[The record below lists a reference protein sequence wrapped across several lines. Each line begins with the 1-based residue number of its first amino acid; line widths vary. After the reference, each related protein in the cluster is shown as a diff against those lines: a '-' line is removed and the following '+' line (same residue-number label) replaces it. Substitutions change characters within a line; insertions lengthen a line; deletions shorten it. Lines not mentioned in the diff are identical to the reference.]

1 MCSETVL
8 WGFLSSSLLLVVI
21 VVVAVV
27 VVVVVVVE
35 TVVVVVV
42 AIVLAVYLVGMIVV
56 VHGSPHMFVV
66 GCLGV
71 RDFGIREDKVIAAL
85 VDGVV
90 EANY

>member
-1 MCSETVL
+1 MEDCHHRDPVA
-8 WGFLSSSLLLVVI
+8 VV
-21 VVVAVV
+21 VV

-42 AIVLAVYLVGMIVV
+42 AIVLAVYLVGMIVVVVVLLIV